1 MIYVAFAL
9 LGVFAGYYVWKSD
22 KLIRKALDT
31 LERYKDLC
39 DMQEELIRLLEDI
52 NQRNID
58 TMHDVIR
65 DNVRV
70 H

>member
-1 MIYVAFAL
+1 MTYVLFAF
-9 LGVFAGYYVWKSD
+9 LGTAIGYYLWRHD
-22 KLIRKALDT
+22 QTMRTAIAT
-31 LERYKDLC
+31 LQRYKDLC
-39 DMQEELIRLLEDI
+39 DMQEDLIKLLEDI

>member
-1 MIYVAFAL
+1 MIHVLFAF
-9 LGVFAGYYVWKSD
+9 LGAAVGYYLWRHDQTMKTA
-22 KLIRKALDT
+22 IET
-31 LERYKDLC
+31 LQRYKDLC
-39 DMQEELIRLLEDI
+39 DMQEELIKLLEDI